1 MGILGILLIIG
12 VLIIISL
19 ISWIVTTC
27 CENIIETIDD
37 NSILSTE
44 SDIIN
49 DFLITPLII

>member
-1 MGILGILLIIG
+1 MCILGILLIIG

-19 ISWIVTTC
+19 IAWIVTIW

-49 DFLITPLII
+49 EILIK

>member
-19 ISWIVTTC
+19 IAWIVTTC

-49 DFLITPLII
+49 DFLIK